1 MTLDQEAVIHRA
13 FEMPPL
19 PQSTVRLVGLV
30 TNDDAELEAGSGDP
44 HTAKGSRTAIS
55 KLLARWFG
63 QTHPVASAES
73 FAVTPSACRIC
84 DLKQVP
90 GKPSENPFDE

>member
-1 MTLDQEAVIHRA
+1 MLDQEAVIHRA

-44 HTAKGSRTAIS
+44 RTAIS
-55 KLLARWFG
+55 KLLACWFG

-90 GKPSENPFDE
+90 GKPSEHPFDE